1 VTGGEGLRFRRPLDR
16 RLRGRVSAMGEISML
31 LQLATSF
38 ALLAAPAAAPS
49 PTPVAAPAMQAVAI
63 PDTPAGRFASVLL
76 KAYNSA
82 DREELARYNA
92 LYGRKT
98 PPQFWID
105 MHRRTGRFTPV
116 RIDAKGPNEMI
127 VLLAAD
133 IGDAF
138 WQIDIKMDPADPM
151 KADAGVG
158 QADRPPEFAIPR
170 LPRAELHRRM
180 ARKLGED
187 VAADRFAGT
196 VMVERHGKVIYRS
209 ASGLADRAGKV
220 PVTMDTKFRIG
231 SANKMFTA
239 IGVLQLVDKGKVA
252 LDAPVGT
259 YLRDY
264 PNAEFARTVTIR
276 QLLSHTGGAG
286 DIFTP
291 EYEAKRLEVR
301 TLADYVALFG
311 NRAPDTSEQGRMEY
325 ANYGFVLLGRIIE
338 AVSGQDY
345 YGYVDDNIFR
355 PAGMKDTA
363 SLPES
368 AKVPGR
374 SRGYTRKDGDLV
386 DNADTLPWR
395 GSAAGG
401 GYTTAA
407 DLIRFGKAL
416 RTGKLISKAMLSQ
429 ATSPQRPD
437 GWYGLGFFISGEGPT
452 RNWGHGGGAPGMN
465 AAFRVYPQLDATVV
479 ALANLDPQAADNQS
493 NYYGNRMALDE

>member
-1 VTGGEGLRFRRPLDR
+1 
-16 RLRGRVSAMGEISML
+16 MGENSML
-31 LQLATSF
+31 LQIAASF
-38 ALLAAPAAAPS
+38 ALLAAPATAAS
-49 PTPVAAPAMQAVAI
+49 PAPVGAPTLQAVAI

-76 KAYNSA
+76 NAYNSA
-82 DREELARYNA
+82 DRGELERYNA

-105 MHRRTGRFTPV
+105 MHRRTGRFTPM
-116 RIDAKGPNEMI
+116 RIDAKSPNEMI
-127 VLLAAD
+127 VLLSAD
-133 IGDAF
+133 IGDSF

-151 KADAGVG
+151 KADAGIG
-158 QADRPPEFAIPR
+158 RADRPPQFAIPR
-170 LPRAELHRRM
+170 LPRAELHRQM
-180 ARKLGED
+180 AGKLAGD

-239 IGVLQLVDKGKVA
+239 VGVLQLVEKGKVA

-259 YLRDY
+259 YLDNY

-286 DIFTP
+286 DIFEP

-301 TLADYVALFG
+301 TLADYVTLFG
-311 NRAPDTSEQGRMEY
+311 NRARDTSDEGRNAY

-345 YGYVDDNIFR
+345 YRYVEDKIFT

-368 AKVPGR
+368 TKVRGR
-374 SRGYTRKDGDLV
+374 SRGYTRKDGQLV

-401 GYTTAA
+401 GYTTAG
-407 DLIRFGKAL
+407 DLVRFAKAL
-416 RTGKLISKAMLSQ
+416 RSGKLISQAMLSQ

-437 GWYGLGFFISGEGPT
+437 GWYGLGFWIAGEGPT

-479 ALANLDPQAADNQS
+479 ALANLDPLAADNQS
-493 NYYGNRMALDE
+493 DYYANRMALDE

>member
-1 VTGGEGLRFRRPLDR
+1 
-16 RLRGRVSAMGEISML
+16 ML
-31 LQLATSF
+31 
-38 ALLAAPAAAPS
+38 
-49 PTPVAAPAMQAVAI
+49 
-63 PDTPAGRFASVLL
+63 VLL
-76 KAYNSA
+76 S
-82 DREELARYNA
+82 
-92 LYGRKT
+92 
-98 PPQFWID
+98 
-105 MHRRTGRFTPV
+105 
-116 RIDAKGPNEMI
+116 
-127 VLLAAD
+127 AD

-138 WQIDIKMDPADPM
+138 WQIDIKMDPANPM
-151 KADAGVG
+151 KADAGLG

-170 LPRAELHRRM
+170 LPRAELHRQI
-180 ARKLGED
+180 AGKLAQD

-196 VMVERHGKVIYRS
+196 LMVERHGKVIYRS
-209 ASGLADRAGKV
+209 AAGLADRAAKV
-220 PVTMDTKFRIG
+220 PVTMDTKFRVG

-239 IGVLQLVDKGKVA
+239 VGVLQLVDKGKVA

-259 YLRDY
+259 YLENY
-264 PNAEFARTVTIR
+264 PNAEFARTVTVR

-301 TLADYVALFG
+301 TLADYVSLYG
-311 NRAPDTSEQGRMEY
+311 KRAPDTSDEGKNAY

-338 AVSGQDY
+338 AVSGKDY
-345 YGYVDDNIFR
+345 YRYVEDNIFR

-374 SRGYTRKDGDLV
+374 SRGYTLKDGTLV

-416 RTGKLISKAMLSQ
+416 RSGKLISKAMLAQ
-429 ATSPQRPD
+429 ATTPQRPD
-437 GWYGLGFFISGEGPT
+437 GWYGLGFWIGGEGPT
-452 RNWGHGGGAPGMN
+452 RSWGHGGGAPGMN

-479 ALANLDPQAADNQS
+479 ALANLDPLAADNQS
-493 NYYGNRMALDE
+493 DFYANRMALDE

>member
-1 VTGGEGLRFRRPLDR
+1 MRHMFV
-16 RLRGRVSAMGEISML
+16 
-31 LQLATSF
+31 
-38 ALLAAPAAAPS
+38 APAILVCAI
-49 PTPVAAPAMQAVAI
+49 APAEAETFQAVPI
-63 PDTPAGRFASVLL
+63 PDTPAGRFASTLL
-76 KAYNSA
+76 NAYNSA
-82 DREELARYNA
+82 DPKELERYNA

-105 MHRRTGRFTPV
+105 MHSRTGRFTPV
-116 RIDAKGPNEMI
+116 RIDSKSPNEMV

-133 IGDAF
+133 IGDSF
-138 WQIDIKMDPADPM
+138 WQVDIKMDPADPM
-151 KADAGVG
+151 KADAGIG

-170 LPRAELHRRM
+170 LPRAELHRQM
-180 ARKLGED
+180 AQKLAQD

-196 VMVERHGKVIYRS
+196 VMVQRHGKLIYQS
-209 ASGLADRAGKV
+209 ASGLADRAAKV

-239 IGVLQLVDKGKVA
+239 VGVLQLVEQGKVA

-259 YLRDY
+259 YLKDY
-264 PNAEFARTVTIR
+264 PNAQFAKSVTIR

-301 TLADYVALFG
+301 TLADYVKLFG
-311 NRAPDTSEQGRMEY
+311 NRPQETSEEGRNAY
-325 ANYGFVLLGRIIE
+325 ANYGFVLLGRVIE
-338 AVSGQDY
+338 AVSGRDY
-345 YGYVDDNIFR
+345 YSYVDRSIFR
-355 PAGMKDTA
+355 RAGMNDTA
-363 SLPES
+363 SLPEE
-368 AKVPGR
+368 ATVPDR
-374 SRGYTRKDGDLV
+374 SRGYTRKEGKLV

-407 DLIRFGKAL
+407 DLIRFGDAL
-416 RTGKLISKAMLSQ
+416 RSGKLISKEMLAE

-437 GWYGLGFFISGEGPT
+437 GWYGLGFWISGKGPT

-465 AAFRVYPQLDATVV
+465 AAFRVYPELDAVVV
-479 ALANLDPQAADNQS
+479 ALTNLDPLTADNRS
-493 NYYGNRMALDE
+493 DFYANRMALDE